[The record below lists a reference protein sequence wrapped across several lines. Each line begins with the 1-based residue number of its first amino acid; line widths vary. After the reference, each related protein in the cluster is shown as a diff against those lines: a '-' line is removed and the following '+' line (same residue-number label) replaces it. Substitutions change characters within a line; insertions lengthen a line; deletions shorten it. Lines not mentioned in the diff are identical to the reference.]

1 VVTLTPPLVAYHVA
15 MDTTITIEAPGAP
28 EGSAEAVRRAF
39 GWFDQVERVCSRF
52 DAESELSQLC
62 HRPGEAVPVSEL
74 LFSALRFALHVA
86 AASGGAFDPTI
97 GAVVSEAGFN
107 RNYRTGELAV
117 AAGSPGGSYRDVL
130 LGAGK
135 TTVRLLRPLQLDL
148 GAVAKGLAVDLAARE
163 LAAFPGFAI
172 NAGGDVFVR
181 GRNAEGGPW
190 RIGVRDPRD
199 FDSLAETFVLD
210 GAALCT
216 SGDYERRDESTG
228 VHHLF
233 DARSRSVVHACASA
247 SVIAPTAMAADALAT
262 AAFALG
268 PMDGIAFLESQGV
281 EGLII
286 TPDGGRFETAGLK
299 EYIA

>member
-1 VVTLTPPLVAYHVA
+1 METLAAPLVAYHVA
-15 MDTTITIEAPGAP
+15 MDTTITIEVPGAP
-28 EGSAEAVRRAF
+28 DGSAEAVSRAF
-39 GWFDQVERVCSRF
+39 AWFDHVERVCSRF
-52 DAESELSQLC
+52 DPKSELSQLC
-62 HRPGEAVPVSEL
+62 RRPGEDVPVSEL

-97 GAVVSEAGFN
+97 GAVLSEAGFN
-107 RNYRTGELAV
+107 RNYRTGELA
-117 AAGSPGGSYRDVL
+117 AAHGSPDGSYRDVI
-130 LGAGK
+130 LGTRT

-148 GAVAKGLAVDLAARE
+148 GAVAKGLAVDLTARE
-163 LAAFPGFAI
+163 LVAFPDFAI
-172 NAGGDVFVR
+172 NAGGDVFVS
-181 GRNAEGGPW
+181 GRNADGGPW

-210 GAALCT
+210 GSALCT
-216 SGDYERRDESTG
+216 SGDYERRDETTG
-228 VHHLF
+228 AHHLF
-233 DARSRSVVHACASA
+233 DARSREVVHACASA

-268 PMDGIAFLESQGV
+268 PCDGIAFLESQGAD
-281 EGLII
+281 GLII